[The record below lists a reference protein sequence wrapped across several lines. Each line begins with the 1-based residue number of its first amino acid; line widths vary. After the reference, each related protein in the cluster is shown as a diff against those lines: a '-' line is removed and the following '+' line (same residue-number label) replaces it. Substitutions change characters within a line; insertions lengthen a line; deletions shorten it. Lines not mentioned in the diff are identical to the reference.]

1 MSGERG
7 EQHRSRIEVP
17 REGWGGVGWGRVGTG
32 VFLLLEQKDFKTTLS
47 GICFVFD
54 V

>member
-1 MSGERG
+1 MNSIGAELKCQGKGE
-7 EQHRSRIEVP
+7 
-17 REGWGGVGWGRVGTG
+17 VGWGRVGTG